1 MTVIYIYVCM
11 YVWYSSMLY
20 WYVCIMYRMGSW
32 LYNVHIFYVL
42 LCTSL
47 CVWVTD
53 SVMLYIVFIGLV
65 MCNACMISNV
75 TNNQLT

>member
-1 MTVIYIYVCM
+1 
-11 YVWYSSMLY
+11 
-20 WYVCIMYRMGSW
+20 MYRMGSW

-65 MCNACMISNV
+65 MCNACIISNV